1 MSRRPKWAELPSDDP
16 GLGCHESEVP
26 RSLLPAEVKPWEMRV
41 SYAQITTGPV
51 LRYGTE
57 GARRVEHWRLNSP

>member
-1 MSRRPKWAELPSDDP
+1 MSRRLAWAEPPGDP

-26 RSLLPAEVKPWEMRV
+26 RSLLPAEVKAWELQV
-41 SYAQITTGPV
+41 SYAQIATGPV

-57 GARRVEHWRLNSP
+57 GSRVMTRWRLSNP